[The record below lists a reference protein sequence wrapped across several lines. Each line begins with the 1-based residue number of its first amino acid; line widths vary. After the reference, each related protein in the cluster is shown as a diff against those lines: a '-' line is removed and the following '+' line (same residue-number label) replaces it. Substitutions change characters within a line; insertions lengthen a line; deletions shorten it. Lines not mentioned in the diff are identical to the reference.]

1 MGTFSIGHW
10 LVILAVVVL
19 LFGAKKIPELA
30 KGVGQGIKD
39 FKKAIK
45 EDKEAEAATV
55 EKVEAKPEET
65 VVTATPTTATSNP
78 IAPVEEKKVV

>member
-1 MGTFSIGHW
+1 MGSFSISHW

-45 EDKEAEAATV
+45 EDEAAETTTV
-55 EKVEAKPEET
+55 DKVEVKPESSAT
-65 VVTATPTTATSNP
+65 TTATPSAHTD
-78 IAPVEEKKVV
+78 EKKSV